1 MGEIV
6 NKVAQSGIITIDP
19 ETLISR
25 EKIAGID
32 IADRLWQGL
41 VLREKDFRE
50 WISSHDWGSYKDQHV
65 AVFCSTDAIIPH
77 WAYMLIASSLSGIA
91 AEVVQ
96 TTPSQLK
103 ENLLL
108 QSVQN
113 IDTSTYEN
121 ARVVIKGCGD
131 EAVPASAYVAL
142 VQKLQPVVKSIMFG
156 EPCSTV
162 PVYKRKS

>member
-25 EKIAGID
+25 ENIVGID
-32 IADRLWQGL
+32 IAGQLWQGL

-50 WISSHDWGSYKDQHV
+50 WISGHDWSAYRNQHV
-65 AVFCSTDAIIPH
+65 AIYCSADAIIPH
-77 WAYMLIASSLSGIA
+77 WAFMLIASALSGIA
-91 AEVVQ
+91 ATVSQ
-96 TTPSQLK
+96 TRVEDLK
-103 ENLLL
+103 ESLLL
-108 QSVQN
+108 ASIQN
-113 IDTSTYEN
+113 IDISTYEN
-121 ARVVIKGCGD
+121 ARVVVKGCGD